1 MSHDGDL
8 SRQPGM
14 NETLNQE
21 AARVFDP
28 LRPKLIRVAYRML
41 GSLADSED
49 VVQDAFIR
57 WLGTDR
63 SAVREPEAF
72 LRRIVTRLC
81 LDLLK
86 SARNQR
92 ETYVGTWLPEPI
104 VEADD
109 QDVDEVTMPLML
121 ALERLSPLE
130 RAAFLLHDVFGVEFE
145 EIGETIGR
153 EAAACRQLASRA
165 RTQVRAARPRF
176 AVPKEH
182 GLKIAEAFFTASRRG
197 EMQELRSLLAADV
210 AIYSDGGGKRPAAIK
225 PIIGIERVMRAHIGL
240 ARMFAKGPSQI
251 LRYGLINGLPGFVTR
266 EADNELQTTGLQIE
280 DGKIVAIYV
289 VRNPDKLRRI
299 H

>member
-1 MSHDGDL
+1 
-8 SRQPGM
+8 M
-14 NETLNQE
+14 NEESNQE
-21 AARVFDP
+21 AAGVFDP
-28 LRPKLIRVAYRML
+28 LRPRLIRVAYRML

-72 LRRIVTRLC
+72 LRRVVTRLC
-81 LDLLK
+81 LDFLK

-104 VEADD
+104 VDAEEQDIDD
-109 QDVDEVTMPLML
+109 VTMPLML

-176 AVPKEH
+176 PVPKEH

-197 EMQELRSLLAADV
+197 EMQELRSLLATDV
-210 AIYSDGGGKRPAAIK
+210 AIYADGGGKRPAATN
-225 PIIGIERVMRAHIGL
+225 PIIGIEQVMRAHIGL

-280 DGKIVAIYV
+280 SGKIVAIYV

>member
-1 MSHDGDL
+1 
-8 SRQPGM
+8 M
-14 NETLNQE
+14 NEE
-21 AARVFDP
+21 SSRDAAGVFDP

-72 LRRIVTRLC
+72 LRRVVTRLC
-81 LDLLK
+81 LDFLK

-104 VEADD
+104 VDADE
-109 QDVDEVTMPLML
+109 QDVDDVTMPLML

-176 AVPKEH
+176 PVPKEH

-197 EMQELRSLLAADV
+197 EMQELRSLLATDV
-210 AIYSDGGGKRPAAIK
+210 AIYADGGGKRSAATK
-225 PIIGIERVMRAHIGL
+225 PIIGIEQVMRAHIGL

-280 DGKIVAIYV
+280 SGKIVAIYV

>member
-1 MSHDGDL
+1 
-8 SRQPGM
+8 M
-14 NETLNQE
+14 NEESSQE
-21 AARVFDP
+21 AAGVFDP
-28 LRPKLIRVAYRML
+28 LRPKLVRVAYRML

-81 LDLLK
+81 LDFLK

-104 VEADD
+104 VDADE
-109 QDVDEVTMPLML
+109 QDVDDVTMPLML

-197 EMQELRSLLAADV
+197 EMQELRSLLATDV
-210 AIYSDGGGKRPAAIK
+210 AIYADGGGKRSAATK
-225 PIIGIERVMRAHIGL
+225 PIIGIEQVMRAHIGL

-280 DGKIVAIYV
+280 SGKIVAIYV

>member
-1 MSHDGDL
+1 
-8 SRQPGM
+8 M
-14 NETLNQE
+14 NEESSQD
-21 AARVFDP
+21 AAGVFDP

-72 LRRIVTRLC
+72 LRRVVTRLC
-81 LDLLK
+81 LDFLK

-104 VEADD
+104 VDADE
-109 QDVDEVTMPLML
+109 QDVDDVTMPLML

-176 AVPKEH
+176 PVPKEH

-197 EMQELRSLLAADV
+197 EMQELRSLLATDV
-210 AIYSDGGGKRPAAIK
+210 AIYADGGGKRSAATK
-225 PIIGIERVMRAHIGL
+225 PTIGIEQVMRAHIGL
-240 ARMFAKGPSQI
+240 ARMFAKGPSEI

-280 DGKIVAIYV
+280 SGKIVAIYV

>member
-1 MSHDGDL
+1 
-8 SRQPGM
+8 M
-14 NETLNQE
+14 NEE
-21 AARVFDP
+21 SSRDAAGVFDP

-72 LRRIVTRLC
+72 LRRVVTRLC
-81 LDLLK
+81 LDFLK

-104 VEADD
+104 VDADE
-109 QDVDEVTMPLML
+109 QDVDDVTMPLML

-197 EMQELRSLLAADV
+197 EMQELRSLLATDV
-210 AIYSDGGGKRPAAIK
+210 AIYADGGGKRSAATK
-225 PIIGIERVMRAHIGL
+225 PVIGIEQVMRAHIGL

-280 DGKIVAIYV
+280 SAKIVAIYV

>member
-1 MSHDGDL
+1 
-8 SRQPGM
+8 M
-14 NETLNQE
+14 NEKLNLD
-21 AARVFDP
+21 AAVVFDP

-49 VVQDAFIR
+49 VVQDAFVR

-63 SAVREPEAF
+63 GAVREPEAF
-72 LRRIVTRLC
+72 LRRVVTRLC
-81 LDLLK
+81 LDFLK

-104 VEADD
+104 VEAEEQDIDD
-109 QDVDEVTMPLML
+109 VTMPLML

-130 RAAFLLHDVFGVEFE
+130 RAAFLLHDVFGLEFE

-153 EAAACRQLASRA
+153 EPAACRQLASRA

-176 AVPKEH
+176 LVPKEH

-197 EMQELRSLLAADV
+197 EMQELRSLLAQDV
-210 AIYSDGGGKRPAAIK
+210 AIYADGGGKRSAAAK
-225 PIIGIERVMRAHIGL
+225 PIIGIEQVMRAHIGL

-266 EADNELQTTGLQIE
+266 EADNELQTTGLQVE
-280 DGKIVAIYV
+280 DGKIVAIYIM
-289 VRNPDKLRRI
+289 RNPDKLRRI